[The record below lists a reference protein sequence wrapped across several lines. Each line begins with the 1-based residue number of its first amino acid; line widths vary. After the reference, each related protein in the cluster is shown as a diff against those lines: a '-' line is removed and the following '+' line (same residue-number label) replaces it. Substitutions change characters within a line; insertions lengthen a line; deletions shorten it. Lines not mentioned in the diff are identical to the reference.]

1 MHFKGTMQT
10 VCGQGTSEIQQFEK
24 NRGCEKS
31 WRRGGGG
38 GFLSRKVAAAERG
51 CFADGKAHGNMKA
64 RNTMDLTIVIWRSYY
79 EYIAAG
85 FLETLASAI
94 GSESGADIGFSFAS
108 VIFPILVIIKL
119 TISTVALISLIVP
132 TATWTLPIRLPRMP
146 ITETIAETKNVSW
159 ESVVEF
165 EKGDCSLDEE
175 IN

>member
-1 MHFKGTMQT
+1 MGKEHQKFKNSKKIEDVKSHGAEEEAAAFCPAQPTL
-10 VCGQGTSEIQQFEK
+10 
-24 NRGCEKS
+24 GC
-31 WRRGGGG
+31 
-38 GFLSRKVAAAERG
+38 KVAAVEGG

-64 RNTMDLTIVIWRSYY
+64 RNPMDLTIVIWRSYY

-94 GSESGADIGFSFAS
+94 GSESGADIGFSFTS
-108 VIFPILVIIKL
+108 VVFPILVIIKL

-132 TATWTLPIRLPRMP
+132 TATPTLPIRLPRMP
-146 ITETIAETKNVSW
+146 ITETITETKNVSW